1 MPVAAVLPR
10 LMRTLVALNLCLV
23 FGTAWLQ
30 NDEALPDSLQSCLNA
45 TGSSVSYP
53 GSAAYDALNRPQN
66 ANYSPQPGAIT
77 TPASS
82 EEVSAIVK
90 CVAAEEGRIKLSPRG
105 GGHSYAAYSFSGHV
119 VIDSSN
125 MRDVT
130 FDDET
135 REVTVQFGQTLGPF
149 AEAMGRK
156 GYALPHGTC
165 PGVGVAGHSLGGGYG
180 YTSRK
185 WGWLVDHIVSMELV
199 DAHGNIKQLTS
210 GSTGTDSELWWA
222 LRGAGANSFGIVTAF
237 TYAMEMAPAASV
249 NFNLTFASQSDCS
262 QVLLSLQSL
271 EGNATSDE
279 GLPVEWGVD
288 LVITGRGPG
297 DTGFCSMKGQFL
309 GTKSEFSGVMDRLLY
324 NLEQRGTSWA
334 RWTSQVTLILTTRDL
349 LDDGAPGYTAHDA
362 ERIMDSIQAARGV
375 NGTANHVAF
384 NMEGPKSMTNQPPP
398 TGDMSFI
405 HRQSLFIV
413 QIYSDQFPESEH
425 EAARSD
431 VLTKLD
437 QVTDAIKGSRREGMW
452 HAYQN
457 YVDPILKD
465 FGRAYY
471 GSSLER
477 LKSLKSFA
485 DPNVVFDFPQGI
497 NHA

>member
-10 LMRTLVALNLCLV
+10 LMRALVALNLCFV
-23 FGTAWLQ
+23 FGTASLQ

-53 GSAAYDALNRPQN
+53 GSAAYDALNKPQN

-135 REVTVQFGQTLGPF
+135 RQVTVQFGQTLGPF

-185 WGWLVDHIVSMELV
+185 WGWLVDHIVAMELV
-199 DAHGNIKQLTS
+199 DAHGNIKKLNI
-210 GSTGTDSELWWA
+210 GSTGTETELWWA

-237 TYAMEMAPAASV
+237 TYAMEMAPAATV
-249 NFNLTFASQSDCS
+249 NFNLTFANRPDCS

-279 GLPVEWGVD
+279 GLPVEWGAD

-297 DTGFCSMKGQFL
+297 DTGFCSMDGQFL
-309 GTKSEFSGVMDRLLY
+309 GTKSEFSGVMDRLLDD
-324 NLEQRGTSWA
+324 LEQRGVRPVEGEVDSREFTDWVEALTDLMGPLDEPSDPHSYYA
-334 RWTSQVTLILTTRDL
+334 RSL
-349 LDDGAPGYTAHDA
+349 LDDGAPGYTVHDA
-362 ERIMDSIQAARGV
+362 ERIMDAIQAARGV

-384 NMEGPKSMTNQPPP
+384 NVEGPKSMTNQPPP

-413 QIYSDQFPESEH
+413 QIYSDQFPGSERH
-425 EAARSD
+425 RRYQGEPARRHVACLSE
-431 VLTKLD
+431 L
-437 QVTDAIKGSRREGMW
+437 R
-452 HAYQN
+452 
-457 YVDPILKD
+457 
-465 FGRAYY
+465 
-471 GSSLER
+471 
-477 LKSLKSFA
+477 
-485 DPNVVFDFPQGI
+485 
-497 NHA
+497 